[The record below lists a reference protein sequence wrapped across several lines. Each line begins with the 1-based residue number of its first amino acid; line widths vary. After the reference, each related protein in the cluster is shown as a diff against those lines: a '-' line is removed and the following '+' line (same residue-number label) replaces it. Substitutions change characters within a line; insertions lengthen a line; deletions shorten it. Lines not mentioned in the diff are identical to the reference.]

1 MASKKQ
7 ETAFQDKGVQ
17 SYYQKM
23 LDWAG
28 DDAEKKAFV
37 ENKADQLKGKL
48 SNIMLG
54 NGTPGM
60 TGGAFN
66 PSAAAKAKNAALAK
80 DAFGNPE
87 SVWSEYQF
95 SRTPE
100 KAQET
105 AEQVKTEAKEL
116 LGGEDAAGTADIA
129 ALREYLSGIQQQS
142 TPEFSYDWDAAVDR
156 FSNKAI
162 DEQINRATEALERSA
177 ANRGQFYSSDTLK
190 RISDRAQSLAQ
201 ENVQNAMKLALEDKN
216 AALQEYATKLNADQT
231 ARAQALGGLNALAGL
246 GNTNISQL
254 AQIVTGATQAAGDT
268 GINYYGTRFAADEAK
283 KEAEKNRKAQQEQ
296 SWLGTLGGIIGAALG
311 K

>member
-1 MASKKQ
+1 MANRTDGYGKNSG
-7 ETAFQDKGVQ
+7 AVYDKLMQ
-17 SYYQKM
+17 
-23 LDWAG
+23 WAG
-28 DDAEKKAFV
+28 DDADKQLFAKERADKVKAAFT
-37 ENKADQLKGKL
+37 NGSGTKRIANIYKALQ
-48 SNIMLG
+48 I
-54 NGTPGM
+54 
-60 TGGAFN
+60 
-66 PSAAAKAKNAALAK
+66 
-80 DAFGNPE
+80 NPE
-87 SVWSEYQF
+87 EEYAAWSF
-95 SRTPE
+95 GKTPE

-116 LGGEDAAGTADIA
+116 LGGEDAAGAADIA

-231 ARAQALGGLNALAGL
+231 ARAQALNGLNALAGL

-268 GINYYGTRFAADEAK
+268 GINYYGTRYAADEAK
-283 KEAEKNRKAQQEQ
+283 KEAEKNRKAAQEQ
-296 SWLGTLGGIIGAALG
+296 ALLGTLGGIVGAALG
-311 K
+311 RK